1 MNFERRI
8 ISLVKLLDDEDVF
21 ISKTAYE
28 KLINS
33 GVEALPVLLNLRET
47 IGGNLKNLLDEIVDV
62 IKYRGYLEEVVA
74 YFKDAERDIERG
86 AYLVAKFAYPDVN
99 FKEYSEK
106 LDLMALELKRRI
118 YTRENFDDIIDAVNK
133 FFFVEKGFRGN
144 FENYYEPDNI
154 FINRVIDRRLGISIT
169 LSLVYI
175 LVGRRANL
183 PVYGIDLPP
192 LNGST

>member
-74 YFKDAERDIERG
+74 RFK
-86 AYLVAKFAYPDVN
+86 YLQF
-99 FKEYSEK
+99 
-106 LDLMALELKRRI
+106 
-118 YTRENFDDIIDAVNK
+118 
-133 FFFVEKGFRGN
+133 
-144 FENYYEPDNI
+144 
-154 FINRVIDRRLGISIT
+154 
-169 LSLVYI
+169 
-175 LVGRRANL
+175 
-183 PVYGIDLPP
+183 
-192 LNGST
+192 